1 MLIVWTALFWGLLS
15 VGGSICIA
23 QAAPM
28 FRRGP
33 FGAAFGCG
41 AQFLLPI
48 AHRFC
53 ACAGALSSVFLRLC
67 EVHTVSVPVPIVYCL
82 DHAVLVPLFGGVPEL
97 SERRGFWGLFWIGG
111 STCIV

>member
-67 EVHTVSVPVPIVYCL
+67 EMPYSISARAHCILSRPRRFGASFRWGSRIV
-82 DHAVLVPLFGGVPEL
+82 
-97 SERRGFWGLFWIGG
+97 
-111 STCIV
+111 